1 MGICDST
8 KNKKK
13 NTKETKVIL
22 PESEVN
28 ENQKSGPVKL
38 SSDFVEDDEINK
50 RDYELQTQIAIEA
63 TKEEIAE
70 AMGNK
75 PSNNNN
81 NNNLDR
87 LRANKKVYYKQVKI
101 EKKSDGTVIRT
112 TIENGKKIIETFK
125 PKNKTNRNN
134 NNSNRN
140 YNNNNNNNINSNTG
154 RKIINNNNNNN
165 VKGNN
170 FQEEA
175 LRAHNDY
182 RRKHHSPNLTLNND
196 LNRIA
201 QNYANKIA
209 KEYSLQHS
217 NNEYKGEP
225 LGENIY
231 MVNGM
236 KPTGRDMTK
245 SWYDEINKYNFN
257 SKQFI
262 KGTGH
267 FTQIVWKNSK
277 QVGFGIAQAPDGS
290 YFCVANY
297 YPCGNFLGEFEDN
310 VLRP

>member
-1 MGICDST
+1 M
-8 KNKKK
+8 
-13 NTKETKVIL
+13 
-22 PESEVN
+22 
-28 ENQKSGPVKL
+28 
-38 SSDFVEDDEINK
+38 
-50 RDYELQTQIAIEA
+50 
-63 TKEEIAE
+63 
-70 AMGNK
+70 
-75 PSNNNN
+75 
-81 NNNLDR
+81 
-87 LRANKKVYYKQVKI
+87 YYKQVKI

-182 RRKHHSPNLTLNND
+182 RRKHHSPNLTLNNE

-209 KEYSLQHS
+209 KEFSLQHS

-257 SKQFI
+257 SKKFI

-277 QVGFGIAQAPDGS
+277 EVGFGIAQAADGS

-297 YPCGNFLGEFEDN
+297 YPCGNFLGEFEEN